1 MCIYIYARVCVILLY
16 YNIIYIIHHSLRGG
30 DHFCPLHAVTCQYRN
45 GSSMIFIASFPRSPA
60 PEPLLK
66 GRPSSCTAGS
76 SSPARQVQEL
86 RHFGRSQ
93 CRLRPTNMDGW
104 WSYNWN
110 PHKGID
116 NQWPPNIWYSFS
128 LSNYWRWLKWPWKN
142 WEKLTK
148 YGFLGTQKDQTKPFD
163 NGKSS
168 KWGYVQMSFSERI
181 VAGTIFGYDWFSL
194 IGGIGN

>member
-1 MCIYIYARVCVILLY
+1 MCIYICACVCVILLY

-142 WEKLTK
+142 WENWQSMDFWARKKIKQSHLTMESHRNEDMSRCHFPNELLLVQ
-148 YGFLGTQKDQTKPFD
+148 FLGMTGFH
-163 NGKSS
+163 SS
-168 KWGYVQMSFSERI
+168 EV
-181 VAGTIFGYDWFSL
+181 
-194 IGGIGN
+194 